1 MKKDLTR
8 EEIAYMSSNTTKT
21 SNLLKDAT
29 NIVGLGII
37 SQETGDFQQ
46 AKSFMKEGI
55 EKIKEILIKENSQ
68 NNKLVLEYVSEF
80 T

>member
-8 EEIAYMSSNTTKT
+8 EEIAYMSSNTTKS

-37 SQETGDFQQ
+37 SQESGEFQQ